1 MCIRDSDLSI
11 VRYISDRIGVIYK
24 GKIVEIASS
33 EELFD
38 YPLQDV
44 YKRQDQDHIAYCGP
58 YLCTNVTD
66 KNSINYIANES
77 YWNAENVSFG

>member
-1 MCIRDSDLSI
+1 MFIAHDLSI

-38 YPLQDV
+38 LSLI
-44 YKRQDQDHIAYCGP
+44 HI
-58 YLCTNVTD
+58 
-66 KNSINYIANES
+66 
-77 YWNAENVSFG
+77 